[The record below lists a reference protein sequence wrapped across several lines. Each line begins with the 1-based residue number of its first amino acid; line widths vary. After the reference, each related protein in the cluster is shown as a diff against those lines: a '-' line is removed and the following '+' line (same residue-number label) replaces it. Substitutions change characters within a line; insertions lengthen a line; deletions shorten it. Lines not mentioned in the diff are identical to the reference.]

1 MLAYSG
7 VRAMRRNRNQADI
20 AMTLAPRLMV
30 CADDA
35 QTGVFSCRTGVRLER
50 ARMEAGDLA
59 EVAFKFA
66 DDLHVSLHLLDRSEG
81 VNVAEFGRGERYH
94 AARAV
99 KLHRAT
105 PEGRHGMCKRQIF
118 RLEVV
123 NVA

>member
-1 MLAYSG
+1 MSTDRDQTD
-7 VRAMRRNRNQADI
+7 VSV
-20 AMTLAPRLMV
+20 TLAARLMV
-30 CADDA
+30 STNHRESSVLARG
-35 QTGVFSCRTGVRLER
+35 TRIRLKR
-50 ARMEAGDLA
+50 ASVEAGDLA

-66 DDLHVSLHLLDRSEG
+66 DDLHVSLHLFDRSEG
-81 VNVAEFGRGERYH
+81 VNVAEFGRGERHH

-105 PEGRHGMCKRQIF
+105 PKGRHGMRKRQIF